1 MKNIIKKLINKIF
14 NSKPISLDDLI
25 GDGKQFWWIWKE

>member
-1 MKNIIKKLINKIF
+1 MKSIINKIINRMF

-25 GDGKQFWWIWKE
+25 GDGKQFWWTWEE